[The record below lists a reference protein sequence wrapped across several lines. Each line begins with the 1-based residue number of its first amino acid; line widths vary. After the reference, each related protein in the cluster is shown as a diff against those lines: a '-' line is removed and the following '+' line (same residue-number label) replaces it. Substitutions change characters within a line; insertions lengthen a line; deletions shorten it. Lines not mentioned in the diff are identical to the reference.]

1 MRRFFAV
8 CAALALLTA
17 VPLSSVPAHQEQA
30 QASTEQRYER
40 GAVAW
45 DEGRYIE
52 ALSDFIDVLG
62 SPNGDDFVEA
72 IALIS
77 GELFEAWEVAVD
89 GRNIRIS
96 PDGRFAAYEIT
107 ATGDTWTEF
116 AVLDGSRDVV
126 SLGGTGLV
134 FSPDGSRAAYLA
146 VAESDELT
154 AARQALAAADQ
165 SDQQAVRAARQ
176 EVQRIRLE
184 NTFAVVFPTED
195 PAMGRTYTSGVTL
208 AGLAFG
214 SDGET
219 LYAAAGAPGVS
230 DKNDI
235 YALDLE
241 NGVTFAKTT
250 GGDGFKSNPVLVP
263 GGRHLVYTILPRSP
277 IPSATAVGGARG
289 GARGGRGGGGGGF
302 GGGAT
307 ARFAVFDLSSGETR
321 TFEGSRPVASADG
334 SMLTFSSTVDGT
346 TSISVLSL
354 ADNGDLRVVFESTD
368 RTQELAISPSGD
380 RLVVQ
385 SMPREDWELFLVDTS
400 GESDPV
406 RFTHEIQHDLAARFL
421 TDDTILAV
429 LGEGRHRR
437 SYLYGVDTLERR
449 RLFHNNTVRTIAPE
463 YEWQAS
469 ADGSKVLI
477 VAERDGDTVSPERA
491 VYLVDL
497 DRRVSKSDVVARL
510 ESSLDAERTLRAHG
524 ERMFGPI
531 AGAVRAA
538 VAEVSMSR
546 LYGYQKS
553 LFDFGSKNIT
563 QPGNAPAREY
573 LRDTYESFGY
583 ETALQWFETRAR
595 GASEPIRTANVLA
608 KLEGTENPELIYV
621 VSSHFDSTARGPGAD
636 DTTSGTAMLL
646 ETARVL
652 AHRPLPYTVI
662 FASFTGE
669 ESGLIGSREFVR
681 QAVESGDKIV
691 GALNNDMMGWS
702 NDHHIDNTIRYSN
715 AGIRDL
721 QHAAAFLFSDLITYD
736 ALYYKSTDAAA
747 YYEEYGDIVGGIG
760 SYPVLGNPH
769 YHEVHDVLE
778 TINHDQVR
786 ETTKTNVASIMLLAS
801 SPARLNGLRIVSR
814 DGNEVEVAWDP
825 SPENSVFEYVVRWGP
840 PGGPYEEGVVDMAR
854 AWLDVPGGTLVSVK
868 AVSARGLR
876 GWDWAHITI
885 GQ

>member
-1 MRRFFAV
+1 MRRFCAV
-8 CAALALLTA
+8 CAALLLLTA

-30 QASTEQRYER
+30 QPSTQQRYELA
-40 GAVAW
+40 AVAW

-52 ALSDFIDVLG
+52 ALSDFIGVLE
-62 SPNGDDFVEA
+62 SPDGDDFVET

-77 GELFEAWEVAVD
+77 GELFEASEVAID

-96 PDGRFAAYEIT
+96 PDGRFAAYKVT
-107 ATGDTWTEF
+107 AAQDTRTEF
-116 AVLDGSRDVV
+116 AALDGSRNVV
-126 SLGGTGLV
+126 SLRGTGLV
-134 FSPDGSRAAYLA
+134 FSPDGSRAAYLS
-146 VAESDELT
+146 VAESNELT
-154 AARQALAAADQ
+154 AAQQALAGVDQ
-165 SDQQAVRAARQ
+165 SDQQLVRAARR

-195 PAMGRTYTSGVTL
+195 PGMGRTYTSDVTL

-241 NGVTFAKTT
+241 NGVTFAQATS
-250 GGDGFKSNPVLVP
+250 GDGFKSDPVVVP
-263 GGRHLVYTILPRSP
+263 GGRHLVYTIPPRSP
-277 IPSATAVGGARG
+277 IPSATAAVGG
-289 GARGGRGGGGGGF
+289 RGGRGGRGGF
-302 GGGAT
+302 GGGVA
-307 ARFAVFDLSSGETR
+307 ARFAVFDLSSGATR
-321 TFEGSRPVASADG
+321 TFEGNRPVASADVN
-334 SMLTFSSTVDGT
+334 MLTFSSTVDGT

-354 ADNGDLRVVFESTD
+354 ADDGDPRVVFESTD

-406 RFTHEIQHDLAARFL
+406 RLTREIQHDLAARFL

-437 SYLYGVDTLERR
+437 SYLYDVDTLKRR

-477 VAERDGDTVSPERA
+477 VSERDGDTVSPERA
-491 VYLVDL
+491 VYVVDL

-510 ESSLDAERTLRAHG
+510 ETSLAAERTLHAHG

-531 AGAVRAA
+531 ADETRAA

-546 LYGYQKS
+546 LYDYQKS

-583 ETALQWFETRAR
+583 KAALQWFETRAR
-595 GASEPIRTANVLA
+595 GAGEPIRTANVLA

-636 DTTSGTAMLL
+636 DNTSGTAMLL

-652 AHRPLPYTVI
+652 AHRPLPYSVI

-669 ESGLIGSREFVR
+669 ESGLLGSREFVR
-681 QAVESGDKIV
+681 QALENGDKIV

-702 NDHHIDNTIRYSN
+702 NDHRIDNTIRYSN
-715 AGIRDL
+715 PGIRDL

-747 YYEEYGDIVGGIG
+747 YYEAYGDIVGGIG

-769 YHEVHDVLE
+769 YHQVHDVLE
-778 TINHDQVR
+778 TINQEQIR

-801 SPARLNGLRIVSR
+801 SPTRLDGLRLVSR
-814 DGNEVEVAWDP
+814 EGNEVEVAWDP

-840 PGGPYEEGVVDMAR
+840 PGGPYQEGVVDVPR
-854 AWLDVPGGTLVSVK
+854 AWLDAPGGTLVSVK

-876 GWDWAHITI
+876 SWDWTHITL